1 MKAEW
6 TNADILASSPITNGG
21 STTSSYVREQTLEE
35 RNNYLQDENSRLINE
50 VQKLKLENDL
60 LKDMVV
66 ELVKKMI
73 VGK

>member
-6 TNADILASSPITNGG
+6 TNADILATSPITGGG
-21 STTSSYVREQTLEE
+21 STNSSVRKQTLEE
-35 RNNYLQDENSRLINE
+35 RNSYLQDENGRLVNE
-50 VQKLKLENDL
+50 VQKLKSENDL

-66 ELVKKMI
+66 ELVKKII